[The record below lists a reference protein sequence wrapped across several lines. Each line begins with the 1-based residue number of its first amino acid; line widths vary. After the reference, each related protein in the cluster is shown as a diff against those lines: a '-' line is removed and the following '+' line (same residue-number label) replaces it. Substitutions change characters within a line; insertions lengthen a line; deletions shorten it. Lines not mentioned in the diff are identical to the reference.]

1 MWDRYY
7 GDEVRRTIEKIGCFT
22 ADESVKTRELFRN
35 SHGSA
40 SYFRFYKNLNPT
52 ANVDYQELNKEQAIM
67 RCQKLDEAFKRKNE
81 EVQRFIDTEY
91 IKMMGVIDG
100 LRAQIASQYVTQ

>member
-1 MWDRYY
+1 
-7 GDEVRRTIEKIGCFT
+7 
-22 ADESVKTRELFRN
+22 
-35 SHGSA
+35 
-40 SYFRFYKNLNPT
+40 
-52 ANVDYQELNKEQAIM
+52 M